1 MTRIVLRRLLQ
12 AIPLLFVIS
21 SLTFVLVS
29 FVPGSVAAALYGLSA
44 TPAQQAQITREL
56 GLDAPIYVQYWRWLS
71 KALRGNL
78 GTSLLNHQP
87 VTAILNQR
95 LAVTLT
101 LVVATVIVVAVV
113 GIGLGVFTSLSK
125 GWAARAVDRLSWV
138 GHAVPNFWVGLIL
151 VTVFSI
157 ALRLLPAGGFVPF
170 STSPW
175 RWFLSLILPVVA
187 LSLSPVA
194 VVTKQTRASM
204 LEQLGQE
211 YVRVLRAAG
220 ASEVSIVL
228 RHALKN
234 AVLPVLTVLGL
245 LFVGLAGGTIVVEN
259 VFALPGLGSLA
270 VQSVPDHDLPVI
282 EGVVVYY
289 TVIVIVVNLL
299 VDLMYSWLNPKVR
312 IT

>member
-44 TPAQQAQITREL
+44 TQAQQAQITHEL
-56 GLDAPIYVQYWRWLS
+56 GLDAPIYLQYWRWVS
-71 KALRGNL
+71 KAVRGNL

-87 VTAILNQR
+87 VTQILDQR
-95 LAVTLT
+95 IPVTLT
-101 LVVATVIVVAVV
+101 LVVATVAVVAVL

-125 GWAARAVDRLSWV
+125 GWGAKLVDRLSWV
-138 GHAVPNFWVGLIL
+138 GHSVPSFWVGLIL
-151 VTVFSI
+151 VALFAI
-157 ALRLLPAGGFVPF
+157 AVRLFPAGGFVPF
-170 STSPW
+170 SQSPA
-175 RWFLSLILPVVA
+175 RWLHALVLPVVA
-187 LSLSPVA
+187 LSLGPLA
-194 VVTKQTRASM
+194 VVLKQTRSSM
-204 LEQLGQE
+204 LEQLSQE

-220 ASEVSIVL
+220 ASEASIVL

-234 AVLPVLTVLGL
+234 AMLPVITLLGL
-245 LFVGLAGGTIVVEN
+245 LFVGLLGGSVVVES
-259 VFALPGLGSLA
+259 VFAMPGLGSLA

-289 TVIVIVVNLL
+289 IVLVIVVNLL
-299 VDLMYSWLNPKVR
+299 LDLMYSWLNPKVR
-312 IT
+312 VS